1 MMKFYS
7 ILPEVVHMSMMASIV
22 VLAVLAAR
30 LLLKKA
36 PKLFSYLLWGLV
48 LFRLLCPVSVSSSLS
63 VWKVFTQEQAESGM
77 GDIGQGA
84 VYGNEQQEMMQE
96 EGKTV
101 GTEPVLTN
109 ETGQAVRVLS
119 VKPVT
124 AAASW
129 VWLTGMAAI
138 IGYSYVNFIHLRKR
152 LVGAVPVKRD
162 LSKPGGSQSKRG
174 YGNIYETDCPAAPF
188 VMGIIR
194 PRIYLP
200 LHLEDKERE
209 YILLHERTH
218 IRRLDHIFKLLGFLA
233 LVIHWFNPLIW
244 LAFRLAEKDME
255 MSCDEAVMKAMEEDV
270 RKEYSGSLLKL
281 ALSGNSPEKN
291 RLFWKR
297 AAGTPLAFGESDVK
311 ERVKNVMKYKKPAIL
326 VSIMSVA
333 VIAVLAVIFGTN
345 PNKEEAAED
354 RASDGRLAQAE
365 ELADFWAQAFTKRDG
380 AEISSLCTEELKR
393 EFFGGELTEAEGE
406 SHLFGYSSPWPWE
419 GPGAFKVHHVAEDGA
434 DILYYA
440 QVSDPHVTVWR
451 EKLTFSETD
460 GKLSVSGSELHS
472 YDAVSAGYEFYEAYP
487 DGINNTLMDYRT
499 NGLGEALN
507 NNAKN
512 NRESEFYALFFEP
525 AASAQYLLNL
535 LNNENKIF
543 LEAGEKEEDGSVL
556 VKISFISDGTDKAPV
571 TVKMIQ
577 PWGEDGIWIP
587 QDYVTHSS

>member
-7 ILPEVVHMSMMASIV
+7 VLPEVVHMSMMASIV

-30 LLLKKA
+30 LLLRKA

-63 VWKVFTQEQAESGM
+63 VWKVFTQEQAQSGM
-77 GDIGQGA
+77 RDIGQGA

-101 GTEPVLTN
+101 ETEPVLTD
-109 ETGQAVRVLS
+109 ETSQAARVLS

-129 VWLTGMAAI
+129 VWLAGMAAI

-152 LVGAVPVKRD
+152 LVGAVPVKKD
-162 LSKPGGSQSKRG
+162 LSKPGSSQGKRG

-188 VMGIIR
+188 VMGIIK

-281 ALSGNSPEKN
+281 ALNGNSPGKN

-297 AAGTPLAFGESDVK
+297 AAGTPLAFGEGDVK

-326 VSIMSVA
+326 VSILSVA
-333 VIAVLAVIFGTN
+333 IIAVLAVMLGTN
-345 PNKEEAAED
+345 PNKEATAED
-354 RASDGRLAQAE
+354 SASDGRLAQAE
-365 ELADFWAQAFTKRDG
+365 ELADSWAQAFTKRDG
-380 AEISSLCTEELKR
+380 GAISSLCTEEVKK
-393 EFFGGELTEAEGE
+393 EFFGGELAEAEGE
-406 SHLFGYSSPWPWE
+406 AYLFGYSSPWP
-419 GPGAFKVHHVAEDGA
+419 
-434 DILYYA
+434 
-440 QVSDPHVTVWR
+440 
-451 EKLTFSETD
+451 
-460 GKLSVSGSELHS
+460 
-472 YDAVSAGYEFYEAYP
+472 
-487 DGINNTLMDYRT
+487 
-499 NGLGEALN
+499 
-507 NNAKN
+507 
-512 NRESEFYALFFEP
+512 
-525 AASAQYLLNL
+525 
-535 LNNENKIF
+535 
-543 LEAGEKEEDGSVL
+543 
-556 VKISFISDGTDKAPV
+556 
-571 TVKMIQ
+571 
-577 PWGEDGIWIP
+577 
-587 QDYVTHSS
+587 